1 MLYREFL
8 AILCLFDSGAVVL
21 SSNQRSF
28 YLVLWRPF
36 ILKAIRLSL
45 FAKLCFVLFHFFV
58 TYYLGIRTLIPQKGK
73 KYNVWFQ
80 KISISPTEG
89 TFVLEPQ
96 PPEFPFQGMLVI
108 PPIPSNFRKF
118 PTWLGS
124 PGKNISVKNAVA
136 LYFFAKDNCFCDKE
150 RKKIF
155 LFMLMPCRGLSQTII
170 K

>member
-1 MLYREFL
+1 METLHVEGYSFKS
-8 AILCLFDSGAVVL
+8 LCQALFCSISFFCDLLSGYTHIDPTK
-21 SSNQRSF
+21 R
-28 YLVLWRPF
+28 
-36 ILKAIRLSL
+36 
-45 FAKLCFVLFHFFV
+45 
-58 TYYLGIRTLIPQKGK
+58 K

-80 KISISPTEG
+80 KISIPPTEG

-96 PPEFPFQGMLVI
+96 PLEFPFQGMLVI

-150 RKKIF
+150 RKKSF
-155 LFMLMPCRGLSQTII
+155 YLC
-170 K
+170 

>member
-1 MLYREFL
+1 M
-8 AILCLFDSGAVVL
+8 
-21 SSNQRSF
+21 
-28 YLVLWRPF
+28 
-36 ILKAIRLSL
+36 
-45 FAKLCFVLFHFFV
+45 
-58 TYYLGIRTLIPQKGK
+58 
-73 KYNVWFQ
+73 WFQ
-80 KISISPTEG
+80 KSSIPPTEG

-96 PPEFPFQGMLVI
+96 QDACDTPHPLE
-108 PPIPSNFRKF
+108 F

-155 LFMLMPCRGLSQTII
+155 LFMLMPCRGLSQKII